1 MRETQMVKYFEGF
14 RRGKAEIITKKY
26 SPDPIET
33 VRKTISDALA
43 LFDNPEYV
51 IKKKGPKGKGTILAS
66 PSELWQKRSDGEYQV
81 SVKYARKKLQFD
93 GDDVLICK
101 KIEIKPAL
109 QEFLK
114 ALDEGYFDEQ
124 IKNKSAEFTANLKK
138 GRK

>member
-1 MRETQMVKYFEGF
+1 MTNYFEGF
-14 RRGKAEIITKKY
+14 KRGKAEKITKKY

-33 VRKTISDALA
+33 VRKSISDALA

-66 PSELWQKRSDGEYQV
+66 PSALWQKRSDGEFQV
-81 SVKYARKKLQFD
+81 SVKYARKNLEFD

-101 KIEIKPAL
+101 KAEIKPAL

-114 ALDEGYFDEQ
+114 ALDDGYFDEQ
-124 IKNKSAEFTANLKK
+124 IRKKSETFTANLKK
-138 GRK
+138 SRS